1 MTKKEFSE
9 LSNLSLLSVEV
20 HQVCQ
25 KLETIVP
32 AIEKMGSKKE
42 IKCAL
47 RALEALVTINDFIV
61 ARYTK
66 MQKQLVDEK

>member
-32 AIEKMGSKKE
+32 AIEKNGE
-42 IKCAL
+42 
-47 RALEALVTINDFIV
+47 
-61 ARYTK
+61 
-66 MQKQLVDEK
+66 